1 MPIPILVFRTLPRKH
16 GGGEKVRN
24 ALQADYPIE
33 MMSGGALAIG
43 KCVSTF
49 YLSQFSTSSGINFC
63 PGLWIALPTALCHCV
78 DAGTAQ
84 NKNRRK

>member
-1 MPIPILVFRTLPRKH
+1 MTGVQTCALPIFPILVLRALPRKH

-43 KCVSTF
+43 
-49 YLSQFSTSSGINFC
+49 
-63 PGLWIALPTALCHCV
+63 
-78 DAGTAQ
+78 
-84 NKNRRK
+84 

>member
-1 MPIPILVFRTLPRKH
+1 MLQIPILVLRALPRKH

-43 KCVSTF
+43 
-49 YLSQFSTSSGINFC
+49 
-63 PGLWIALPTALCHCV
+63 
-78 DAGTAQ
+78 
-84 NKNRRK
+84 

>member
-1 MPIPILVFRTLPRKH
+1 MPVQILVLRALPRKH

-43 KCVSTF
+43 
-49 YLSQFSTSSGINFC
+49 
-63 PGLWIALPTALCHCV
+63 
-78 DAGTAQ
+78 
-84 NKNRRK
+84 